1 MSKLLDKLI
10 PPYALERLIKLAKER
25 LRQQGR
31 EINSLDV
38 YRQVAKLRREELRRY
53 YNTQGAS
60 GLPPDR
66 SQTKGD
72 DDGN

>member
-38 YRQVAKLRREELRRY
+38 P
-53 YNTQGAS
+53 T
-60 GLPPDR
+60 
-66 SQTKGD
+66 
-72 DDGN
+72 DG